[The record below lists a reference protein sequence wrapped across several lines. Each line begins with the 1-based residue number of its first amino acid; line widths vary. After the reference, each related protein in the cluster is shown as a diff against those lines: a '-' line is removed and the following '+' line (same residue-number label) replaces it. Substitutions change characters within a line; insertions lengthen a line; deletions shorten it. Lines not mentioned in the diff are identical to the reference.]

1 MEQQERYYRRRGGF
15 AWPLILIALGVI
27 FLLNNMGIL
36 SWSVWDVIWRLW
48 PVLLIA
54 IGLDILFGRRS
65 AIGSLIALA
74 LVIAVIVGAV
84 WLAVT
89 ATPLV
94 TGQMF
99 TGRALTTERVVQELA
114 GATSADVRIAFGTGS
129 LRIGA
134 LKDSGNL
141 IEGALATGPGERIL
155 HDFQMNGGVA
165 RFELRNEGMSFG
177 PTWGW
182 RHDNRGW
189 HSDDRAWDLDLS
201 SSVPMALNVSTG
213 VGQSMLDLSSLKV
226 TDLRVSSGVGQTE
239 VWLPAQGRVTARV
252 SGGVGQLIVTIPEGM
267 AATIHGSAGLGGLSV
282 APRFARQGGGDYVS
296 ANYATA
302 DDRVDLD
309 ISGGVGEV
317 VVR

>member
-1 MEQQERYYRRRGGF
+1 MEERRYTRRRGGF
-15 AWPLILIALGVI
+15 VWPLILISAGVI
-27 FLLNNMGIL
+27 FLLNNMGLL
-36 SWSVWDVIWRLW
+36 SWSVWDALWSLW

-65 AIGSLIALA
+65 AIGSLIALV
-74 LVIAVIVGAV
+74 LVIAVIAGAV

-94 TGQMF
+94 TGQVF
-99 TGRALTTERVVQELA
+99 TGQALTTERVAQELV
-114 GATSADVRIAFGTGS
+114 GATSADVRIAFGAGS

-141 IEGALATGPGERIL
+141 IEGTIGTGPGERVTR
-155 HDFQMNGGVA
+155 DFRVDGGVA
-165 RFELRNEGMSFG
+165 RLQLKSEGISIMPFG
-177 PTWGW
+177 RHRYDQTW
-182 RHDNRGW
+182 
-189 HSDDRAWDLDLS
+189 SLDLS

-213 VGQSMLDLSSLKV
+213 VGQSTLDLSSLKV
-226 TDLRVSSGVGQTE
+226 TDLHVSSGVGQTE
-239 VWLPAQGRVTARV
+239 VWLPAHGRITARV

-267 AATIHGSAGLGGLSV
+267 AARIHGSAGLGGLSV
-282 APRFARQGGGDYVS
+282 APRFARQGGGNYVS

>member
-1 MEQQERYYRRRGGF
+1 MESQERHYRRRGGF

-27 FLLNNMGIL
+27 FLLSNMGML
-36 SWSVWDVIWRLW
+36 NWNVWDVIWRLW

-65 AIGSLIALA
+65 ALGSLIALV
-74 LVIAVIVGAV
+74 LVIAVIAGAV

-94 TGQMF
+94 TGQVF
-99 TGRALTTERVVQELA
+99 TGQALTTERVAQELA
-114 GATSADVRIAFGTGS
+114 GATSADVRIAFGAGS

-141 IEGALATGPGERIL
+141 IEGTIGTGPGERVTR
-155 HDFQMNGGVA
+155 DFRADGGVA
-165 RFELRNEGMSFG
+165 RLQLKSEGISIMPFG
-177 PTWGW
+177 RRRYDQTW
-182 RHDNRGW
+182 
-189 HSDDRAWDLDLS
+189 SLDLS

-213 VGQSMLDLSSLKV
+213 VGQSTLDLSSLKV

-267 AATIHGSAGLGGLSV
+267 AARIHGSAGLGGLSV
-282 APRFARQGGGDYVS
+282 APRFARQGGGNYVS

>member
-1 MEQQERYYRRRGGF
+1 METQQHYHRQRGGF
-15 AWPLILIALGVI
+15 VWPLVLVAVGVI

-36 SWSVWDVIWRLW
+36 SWNVWDSIWRLW

-54 IGLDILFGRRS
+54 IGLDILVGRRS
-65 AIGSLIALA
+65 AIGSLIALV
-74 LVIAVIVGAV
+74 LVIAVIAGAV
-84 WLAVT
+84 WLAVI
-89 ATPLV
+89 ATPMV
-94 TGQMF
+94 TGQVF
-99 TGRALTTERVVQELA
+99 RGQTLTTDQVVQELA
-114 GATSADVRIAFGTGS
+114 GATSADVRIAFGAGS

-141 IEGALATGPGERIL
+141 IEGTVATGPGERVL
-155 HDFQMNGGVA
+155 HDFQLNGGVA
-165 RFELRNEGMSFG
+165 HYELHNEGVSFG
-177 PTWGW
+177 PF
-182 RHDNRGW
+182 GW
-189 HSDDRAWDLDLS
+189 HRGDRTWSLDLS

-226 TDLRVSSGVGQTE
+226 TDLHVSSGVGQTE
-239 VWLPAQGRVTARV
+239 VWLPAQGRMTAKI

-267 AATIHGSAGLGGLSV
+267 AARIHGSAGLGGLSV
-282 APRFARQGGGDYVS
+282 ASRFARQGGGDYVS

-302 DDRVDLD
+302 DDRVDLN